1 MYLLDTN
8 IISEFVKKKPS
19 KNLIDKVGA
28 VPSASLYTASICVME
43 LRYGALRMPG
53 RADLWGNIEQ
63 RIISKLTI
71 LDFAYREAIKAAE
84 VLRDLHAAGEP
95 VGIEDVMIAA
105 IALTNSLVVVSA
117 NTKHFSRIAD
127 LQLENWLI

>member
-8 IISEFVKKKPS
+8 IISEFVKKKPN

-28 VPSASLYTASICVME
+28 VPSASLYTASICVTE
-43 LRYGALRMPG
+43 LRYGALRMAG

-71 LDFAYREAIKAAE
+71 LDFTYREANKAAD
-84 VLRDLHAAGEP
+84 VLRDLHVADEP
-95 VGIEDVMIAA
+95 VGIEDVMISA

>member
-1 MYLLDTN
+1 M
-8 IISEFVKKKPS
+8 
-19 KNLIDKVGA
+19 G
-28 VPSASLYTASICVME
+28 
-43 LRYGALRMPG
+43 LRYGALRTPG
-53 RADLWGNIEQ
+53 RADLWDNIEQ

-71 LDFAYREAIKAAE
+71 LDFAYREAVKAAE

-95 VGIEDVMIAA
+95 IGIEDVMISA

>member
-8 IISEFVKKKPS
+8 IISEFVKKKPN
-19 KNLIDKVGA
+19 KNLIGKVEA

-43 LRYGALRMPG
+43 LRYGALRTPG

-71 LDFAYREAIKAAE
+71 LDFAYREAVKAAE

-95 VGIEDVMIAA
+95 IGIEDVMISA

>member
-8 IISEFVKKKPS
+8 IISEFVKKKPN
-19 KNLIDKVGA
+19 KNLIGKVEA

-53 RADLWGNIEQ
+53 RADLWDNIEQ

-71 LDFAYREAIKAAE
+71 LDFAYREAVKAAE

-95 VGIEDVMIAA
+95 IGIEDVMISA

-117 NTKHFSRIAD
+117 NTKHFSRIAG

>member
-8 IISEFVKKKPS
+8 IISEFVKKKPNE
-19 KNLIDKVGA
+19 NLIDKVGA
-28 VPSASLYTASICVME
+28 IPSACLYTASICVME

-53 RADLWGNIEQ
+53 CADLWGNIEQ

-71 LDFAYREAIKAAE
+71 LDFTYREAVKAAE
-84 VLRDLHAAGEP
+84 ILRDLHAAGQP
-95 VGIEDVMIAA
+95 IAIEDVMISA

-117 NTKHFSRIAD
+117 NTKHFSRIANI
-127 LQLENWLI
+127 QLENWLI